1 MPYPSAQFESP
12 MRRVVITGMGII
24 APNGRDLRNFWNA
37 VRDGKSA
44 AGPLTRFDP
53 AGSPCRISAEIR
65 DFEPADYMEAKTAKR
80 LERSL
85 QYGVAAAKMAAADA
99 EIDFNTVDPDRTGV
113 VEATS
118 LSNVDAAYKGRRA
131 FDERG
136 VRAINPSLMISGYVG
151 SGSAEIANQIGC
163 QGHAITCSSSSAS
176 GNDVMGYALSMIRH
190 EDVDIMVAGGTE
202 APIIDTVFS
211 GFAQA
216 RAMTR
221 WTGNPA
227 EAMKPFDERGDGF
240 VMGEGGAYVVLEELS
255 HALSRGARI
264 YAEVLAQGRSCEAY
278 HPMAPHPDG
287 KGVARAMEKALRI
300 SGIQPGSIDY
310 INVHGT
316 ANPPNDI
323 AETRAIKKIFGP
335 YAHRVAVG
343 STKPI
348 TGHPLAAAGAIE
360 TVICALALQ
369 HQVIPPT
376 LNLQHPHPDCDL
388 DYVPHRARPYPIR
401 AAMNLNSGFGGK
413 VSCLILSRYPP

>member
-1 MPYPSAQFESP
+1 
-12 MRRVVITGMGII
+12 MGII
-24 APNGRDLRNFWNA
+24 APNGSDLASFWNA
-37 VRDGKSA
+37 VRNGQSA
-44 AGPLTRFDP
+44 VAPLTRFDP
-53 AGSPCRISAEIR
+53 GVSPCRLAAEIKA
-65 DFEPADYMEAKTAKR
+65 FNPGDYMEAKTAKR

-85 QYGVAAAKMAAADA
+85 HYGVAAAHNAAADA
-99 EIDFNTVDPDRTGV
+99 GIDFKEIDPDRTGV

-136 VRAINPSLMISGYVG
+136 IRAINPSLMISGYVG
-151 SGSAEIANQIGC
+151 SGSAEIATQIGC

-190 EDVDIMVAGGTE
+190 EDVDVMVAGGAE

-221 WTGNPA
+221 WAGEPTQ
-227 EAMKPFDERGDGF
+227 AMKPFDQAGDGF

-255 HALSRGARI
+255 HALSRGAHI

-287 KGVARAMEKALRI
+287 KGVVRAMEKALRI
-300 SGIQPGSIDY
+300 SGIEPTMVDY

-323 AETRAIKKIFGP
+323 AETRAIKHIFGSH
-335 YAHRVAVG
+335 ARRVAVG

-360 TVICALALQ
+360 TVICALALT

-376 LNLQHPHPDCDL
+376 LNLRNPHPDCDL
-388 DYVPHRARPYPIR
+388 DYVPHVARPYPLR
-401 AAMNLNSGFGGK
+401 AVMNLNSGFGGK
-413 VSCLILSRYPP
+413 VSCLMLAAYAP